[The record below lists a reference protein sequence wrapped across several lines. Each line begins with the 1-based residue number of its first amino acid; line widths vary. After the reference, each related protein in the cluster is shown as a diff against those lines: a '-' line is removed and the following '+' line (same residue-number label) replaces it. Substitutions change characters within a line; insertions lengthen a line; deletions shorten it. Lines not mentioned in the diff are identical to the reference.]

1 MKAYKGFTEDLWSR
15 LGNGREESCS
25 FSIGET
31 KEVPESKTV
40 RSGFHCCENPF
51 ECLTYYS
58 MDGKNRFFIVEAAG
72 DIDEDESE
80 RIACTKITLVKE
92 LSMKEFALEGM
103 KYIIEHPD
111 RANWQQSHG
120 TVVVKQDEAEAKD
133 QKSIAIARGTNP
145 KVKGPEGS
153 ILGLIVEDD
162 QGIKNAKLL
171 ICTGATA
178 DKWLRLTE
186 EREVEVIEES
196 EG

>member
-51 ECLTYYS
+51 ECLAYYS

-111 RANWQQSHG
+111 RANWKQSHG

-162 QGIKNAKLL
+162 RGIKNAKLL

-196 EG
+196 ES

>member
-1 MKAYKGFTEDLWSR
+1 MKAYKGFTENLWSR

-31 KEVPESKTV
+31 KEVSESKTV

-80 RIACTKITLVKE
+80 RIACTKITLIKE

-111 RANWQQSHG
+111 RANWEQNHG
-120 TVVVKQDEAEAKD
+120 TVVVKKDEAEAKD
-133 QKSIAIARGTNP
+133 QKSIAIARGSSP
-145 KVKGPEGS
+145 RVKGPEGS
-153 ILGLIVEDD
+153 ILGMIVEDEL
-162 QGIKNAKLL
+162 GIKNAKLL

-178 DKWLRLTE
+178 DKWLRLTK

>member
-1 MKAYKGFTEDLWSR
+1 MKAYKGFNSELTSR
-15 LGNGREESCS
+15 YGDGKAKNCV
-25 FSIGET
+25 FKPGET
-31 KEVPESKTV
+31 KKVDESKTA
-40 RSGFHCCENPF
+40 RNGFHCCENPF
-51 ECLTYYS
+51 ECLRWYPL
-58 MDGKNRFFIVEAAG
+58 GNGNRHFIVEAAG
-72 DIDEDESE
+72 DIDEDERE

-103 KYIIEHPD
+103 KYIIEHPE

-178 DKWLRLTE
+178 DKWLGLTE
-186 EREVEVIEES
+186 EREVEVVEE
-196 EG
+196 G

>member
-1 MKAYKGFTEDLWSR
+1 MKAFKGFTEDLWSK
-15 LGNGREESCS
+15 LGNGQEESCS

-31 KEVPESKTV
+31 KEVPESKTA
-40 RSGFHCCENPF
+40 RNGFHCCENPF
-51 ECLTYYS
+51 ECLTYYA
-58 MDGKNRFFIVEAAG
+58 MDGKNRFFRVEAAG
-72 DIDEDESE
+72 DIDEDKDE
-80 RIACTKITLVKE
+80 RIACTKITLLEE
-92 LSMKEFALEGM
+92 LTPKAFALEGM

-111 RANWQQSHG
+111 RKNWEQNHR
-120 TVVVKQDEAEAKD
+120 TVVVKKDEAEARE
-133 QKSIAIARGTNP
+133 QKPIAIARGSNP

-153 ILGLIVEDD
+153 ILGLIVEDE

-196 EG
+196 AG

>member
-1 MKAYKGFTEDLWSR
+1 MIAYKGFTKDLWSR
-15 LGNGREESCS
+15 LGDDKEENCR
-25 FSIGET
+25 FVIGET
-31 KEVPESKTV
+31 KKVSESKTA

-51 ECLTYYS
+51 SCLGYYDL
-58 MDGKNRFFIVEAAG
+58 DGQNRFFKVEAAG

-92 LSMKEFALEGM
+92 LNMKEFALEGM

-111 RANWQQSHG
+111 RANWKQSHG

-186 EREVEVIEES
+186 EREVEVIEKS

>member
-1 MKAYKGFTEDLWSR
+1 MIAYKAFGKDLSCTSG
-15 LGNGREESCS
+15 GNKYQYNIGVWNEE
-25 FSIGET
+25 
-31 KEVPESKTV
+31 PEADCAK
-40 RSGFHCCENPF
+40 RGFHCAENPLD
-51 ECLTYYS
+51 CLTYYPNFE
-58 MDGKNRFFIVEAAG
+58 MARYFIVEAAG

-92 LSMKEFALEGM
+92 LNMKEFALEGM

-111 RANWQQSHG
+111 RANWQQNHG

-162 QGIKNAKLL
+162 RGIKNAKLL

-186 EREVEVIEES
+186 ERKVEVVEES
-196 EG
+196 

>member
-111 RANWQQSHG
+111 RANWKQSHG

-153 ILGLIVEDD
+153 ILGLIVEDG
-162 QGIKNAKLL
+162 QVIKNAKLL

-196 EG
+196 ES

>member
-1 MKAYKGFTEDLWSR
+1 MIAFKGFTKDLWSR

-58 MDGKNRFFIVEAAG
+58 MDGKNRFFIVEAEG
-72 DIDEDESE
+72 DIDEDENE

-92 LSMKEFALEGM
+92 LSIKEFALEGM

-111 RANWQQSHG
+111 RENWQQSHG

-133 QKSIAIARGTNP
+133 QKSIAIARGINP

-162 QGIKNAKLL
+162 KGIKNAKLL

-196 EG
+196 

>member
-1 MKAYKGFTEDLWSR
+1 MMKAYKGFTKNLWSR
-15 LGNGREESCS
+15 LGNSHKESCN

-31 KEVPESKTV
+31 KEFPESKTR

-51 ECLTYYS
+51 ECLTYYP
-58 MDGKNRFFIVEAAG
+58 MDEKNRFFIVEAAG
-72 DIDEDESE
+72 DIDEDESGI
-80 RIACTKITLVKE
+80 IACTKITLVKE

-111 RANWQQSHG
+111 RANWKQSHR
-120 TVVVKQDEAEAKD
+120 TVVVKQDEAEVKD
-133 QKSIAIARGTNP
+133 QKSIAIARGKNP
-145 KVKGPEGS
+145 KVKGSEGS
-153 ILGLIVEDD
+153 ILGLIVEDN

-196 EG
+196 

>member
-1 MKAYKGFTEDLWSR
+1 MKAFKGFTEHLWSR
-15 LGNGREESCS
+15 LGNGQEESCS

-31 KEVPESKTV
+31 KEAPESKTA
-40 RSGFHCCENPF
+40 RNGFHCCENPF
-51 ECLTYYS
+51 ECLTYYA
-58 MDGKNRFFIVEAAG
+58 MDGKNRFFRVEAAG

-80 RIACTKITLVKE
+80 RIACTKITLIEE
-92 LSMKEFALEGM
+92 LTPKAFALEGM

-111 RANWQQSHG
+111 RENWEQNHG
-120 TVVVKQDEAEAKD
+120 TVVVKKDEAEARD
-133 QKSIAIARGTNP
+133 QKSIAIARGNSP
-145 KVKGPEGS
+145 RVKGPEGS
-153 ILGLIVEDD
+153 ILGLIVEDE

-196 EG
+196 AD

>member
-1 MKAYKGFTEDLWSR
+1 MRAYKGFTKELYSR
-15 LGNGREESCS
+15 LGDGKEENCR
-25 FSIGET
+25 FKIGET
-31 KEVPESKTV
+31 KVVEESKTL
-40 RSGFHCCENPF
+40 RNGFHCCENPF
-51 ECLTYYS
+51 DCLTYYS
-58 MDGKNRFFIVEAAG
+58 FDGLNRFFIVEAAG

-80 RIACTKITLVKE
+80 RIACTKITLIEE
-92 LSMKEFALEGM
+92 LTPKAFALEGM

-120 TVVVKQDEAEAKD
+120 TVAVKQDEAEAKD

-196 EG
+196 